1 MSDIFVTYTL
11 TDSDTI
17 GYLIIDTNVNF
28 HQFVNYIGDNLHI
41 NDFTVSTMYNEPI
54 TNDDELRKLYT
65 SSEICIK
72 ISPRIDEDSSTEEKE
87 DSIMVEL
94 EREEIDEDSST
105 EEKEDSMVELEPE
118 EIDEDSATEEMVESI
133 VELEPEE
140 IEFSESES
148 ECQNFVIGE
157 TTRELLQKMGISIDR
172 AEDPLTVISRLPFPL
187 SYMVS
192 QNLKDIHSHQDDL
205 ESRVRMIAS
214 MFSVS
219 EEGLVEDTRNF
230 IEYMSTKTSVNK
242 EEEESKEIIPQEEKE
257 EEIIEEE
264 PIQEKEI
271 ENDDMELP
279 IHNATCDVC
288 YQTIIGIR
296 YKCLH
301 CPDYDLCESCE
312 SENEEQ
318 NFHERSHV
326 FAKMYKAT
334 TKLPKKD
341 CNSCR
346 LPPFLKNKK
355 FPRIEALEQS
365 VKQLKE
371 QVAYLQQ

>member
-87 DSIMVEL
+87 DS
-94 EREEIDEDSST
+94 
-105 EEKEDSMVELEPE
+105 MVELEPE
-118 EIDEDSATEEMVESI
+118 EIDEDSATEEMVESM

-230 IEYMSTKTSVNK
+230 IEYMSTKTSVNE